1 MRIMMRKIFIPR
13 KSFPMSRKASK
24 IMSQKAPKR
33 KEPMSGGAK
42 FGIVVCVLVLAGLGF
57 AIAERLGFTGTHL
70 LFKGE
75 IVLAEDDESSPS
87 AQHSR
92 DGNDSATAKS
102 VPSVKLRGGVP
113 AKSSANASAQKKS
126 GDAESSKNVASAK
139 SSSAKK
145 KTASQKK
152 PAAVVPPLPLVAF
165 EEISQR
171 PHTWP
176 GFVRLSRARSIAVVD
191 PGTGASMG
199 RMDVPAGTVVKVQR
213 VNANGSLDVFDRT
226 GQKFRVEASG
236 TNFSA
241 AYAAAKVKPKKKPKK
256 ADKPAAVAKADAPKP
271 SVPAA
276 VPTEKKPAR
285 SASVP
290 AMSAFGVVIDD
301 EEWDEAEAEE

>member
-1 MRIMMRKIFIPR
+1 
-13 KSFPMSRKASK
+13 MSRKASK

-75 IVLAEDDESSPS
+75 IVLAADDEISPS
-87 AQHSR
+87 AQRSSS
-92 DGNDSATAKS
+92 DGNDSSATKS
-102 VPSVKLRGGVP
+102 APSVKLRGGVP

-126 GDAESSKNVASAK
+126 GDAEASKNGASAK

-145 KTASQKK
+145 KTASSKK

-165 EEISQR
+165 EEISRR

-191 PGTGASMG
+191 PGTGTSMG

-236 TNFSA
+236 TNFAA

-256 ADKPAAVAKADAPKP
+256 AEKPAVVAKAEAPKP
-271 SVPAA
+271 SAPAA
-276 VPTEKKPAR
+276 VSAEKKPAR
-285 SASVP
+285 PASVP

-301 EEWDEAEAEE
+301 EEWDEAEAED

>member
-1 MRIMMRKIFIPR
+1 MDK
-13 KSFPMSRKASK
+13 KTSK

-42 FGIVVCVLVLAGLGF
+42 FGIVVCVLVLAVLGF
-57 AIAERLGFTGTHL
+57 AVAERLGFTGTSL

-75 IVLAEDDESSPS
+75 IVLAEDDEVSPS
-87 AQHSR
+87 AERSGR
-92 DGNDSATAKS
+92 GNDSTATNSAPGAKS
-102 VPSVKLRGGVP
+102 RGAVP
-113 AKSSANASAQKKS
+113 AKSSANVSSRKKS
-126 GDAESSKNVASAK
+126 GETESSKNTASAK

-145 KTASQKK
+145 KNASSKK
-152 PAAVVPPLPLVAF
+152 PAAVVPPFPLVAF

-176 GFVRLSRARSIAVVD
+176 GFVRLTRARNIAVVD
-191 PGTGASMG
+191 SRTGTSMG

-236 TNFSA
+236 TNFAA
-241 AYAAAKVKPKKKPKK
+241 AYIAAKNKPKKKPKK
-256 ADKPAAVAKADAPKP
+256 ADKPAVVAKAEAPKP
-271 SVPAA
+271 NAPVAA
-276 VPTEKKPAR
+276 AEKKPAR
-285 SASVP
+285 PAAVP

-301 EEWDEAEAEE
+301 EEWDEAEAEAD